1 MTLLRLSGGDC
12 DSHVDRCDSQ
22 SCIGRGVSSK
32 ELFELLML
40 LDATHNAAEAVID
53 TLVVSILGDRC
64 VGKTV
69 LCGSGDVGLFCKL
82 VQWCHG
88 VMNA

>member
-1 MTLLRLSGGDC
+1 MTVVLMCDC
-12 DSHVDRCDSQ
+12 R
-22 SCIGRGVSSK
+22 SCIGEGVSPK
-32 ELFELLML
+32 ELFYPMML
-40 LDATHNAAEAVID
+40 RDATHNAVEAVID
-53 TLVVSILGDRC
+53 SLVVGILGHRC

-69 LCGSGDVGLFCKL
+69 LWGSGDVGLFCKL